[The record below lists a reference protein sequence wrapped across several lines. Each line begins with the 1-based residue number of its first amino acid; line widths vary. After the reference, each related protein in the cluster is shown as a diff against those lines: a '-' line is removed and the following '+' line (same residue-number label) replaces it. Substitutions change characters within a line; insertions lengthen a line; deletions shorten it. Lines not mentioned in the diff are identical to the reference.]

1 MYSGN
6 VGCAEKS
13 HEEASTNG
21 WICCEEK
28 PPHKTKQ
35 LLLATGDTSSSNCV
49 RTDFVFVF
57 EFVNFVFVHSVTGNR
72 FLSQIDPGLCIR
84 IYEHNLMNV
93 CISKLW

>member
-13 HEEASTNG
+13 HDEASTNG

-35 LLLATGDTSSSNCV
+35 LLLATEDTSSNCV
-49 RTDFVFVF
+49 RTDFVFILQ
-57 EFVNFVFVHSVTGNR
+57 FVNFVFVHSVTGNR
-72 FLSQIDPGLCIR
+72 FPSYIDPGHV
-84 IYEHNLMNV
+84 YEHTLMNV
-93 CISKLW
+93 CILKLW